1 MIEFILEL
9 IPPRLFGFLIG
20 VLFIVGG
27 VYVWQVGSAERT
39 LYDNATGAGSKTYNA
54 EIRYKTTRQESSS
67 GVNEHDSGTVSVDYL
82 DLSYEEDGNYRS
94 VSVAVDKDEFNSV
107 KPGDRIK
114 ISFHPGLPDYV
125 VTPMKHRPGVLW
137 YRVGSIAMLLLG
149 VLIVLMILVSLFGD

>member
-20 VLFIVGG
+20 ILFIIAG
-27 VYVWQVGSAERT
+27 VYVWQAGSAERA

-54 EIRYKTTRQESSS
+54 EIRYKTTRQESSA
-67 GVNEHDSGTVSVDYL
+67 GINDDAGIVNVDYF
-82 DLSYEEDGNYRS
+82 DLSYEDENSYRS
-94 VSVAVDKDEFNSV
+94 VSVAVDKDEFDAR

-125 VTPMKHRPGVLW
+125 VTPMKTRPGVMW
-137 YRVGSIAMLLLG
+137 YRIGAIALLSLG
-149 VLIVLMILVSLFGD
+149 ALIVLVILASLFGD